1 MGTSNRRTAVVV
13 LGSLALVILLFLI
26 AENAFNLKFL
36 SPENSGS
43 ILLFTALSGISFLLF
58 LMLVVLL
65 VRNILKLY
73 ASGQSRVLGSRLRA
87 RMLLGALILSV
98 VPAFFMLSF
107 NYLLMNRSIDRWFS
121 QPVVQLRDESMQLAM
136 EMSRYAAD
144 NARAEAESLAHEPEV
159 ISADLPAHPEGL
171 LPLFRRHKVTL
182 QGGFVAIYRDGKVID
197 KYQFPSDG
205 GTVSLVSSVRPNEQ
219 AQVMPEQV
227 ALSDEILQA
236 AERTDDPI
244 LRIGQAAYSVGDAP
258 AQNGVVVVVGLPLP
272 PDVGM
277 AVRRYRQRNRTILDP
292 AARTPSSS
300 SDLSPR
306 PASLDRTDSV
316 CQ

>member
-36 SPENSGS
+36 SPNNTGS
-43 ILLFTALSGISFLLF
+43 ILLFSALSGISFLLF

-65 VRNILKLY
+65 LRNILKLY

-87 RMLLGALILSV
+87 RMLLGALLLSV

-144 NARAEAESLAHEPEV
+144 NARAEAESLAHEPKL
-159 ISADLPAHPEGL
+159 SLPTC
-171 LPLFRRHKVTL
+171 R
-182 QGGFVAIYRDGKVID
+182 
-197 KYQFPSDG
+197 
-205 GTVSLVSSVRPNEQ
+205 
-219 AQVMPEQV
+219 
-227 ALSDEILQA
+227 
-236 AERTDDPI
+236 
-244 LRIGQAAYSVGDAP
+244 
-258 AQNGVVVVVGLPLP
+258 
-272 PDVGM
+272 
-277 AVRRYRQRNRTILDP
+277 
-292 AARTPSSS
+292 RTPSDYCNYFAATRSPCRV
-300 SDLSPR
+300 DLSR
-306 PASLDRTDSV
+306 STATEK
-316 CQ
+316 